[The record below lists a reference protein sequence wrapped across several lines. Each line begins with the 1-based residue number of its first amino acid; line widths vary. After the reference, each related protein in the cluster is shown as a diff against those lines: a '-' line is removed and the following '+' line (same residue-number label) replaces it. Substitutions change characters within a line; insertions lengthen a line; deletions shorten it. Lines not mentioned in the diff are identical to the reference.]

1 MELELTR
8 IDYGNIGTSSAN
20 CLKLIPSEYKKQQKV
35 VVGDLD
41 GSLQFFSIKKS
52 EAQIAYQSFVG
63 KKVSCIQLGGV
74 PGTLMDKVF
83 VATDNV
89 VKAFNKKGKVFLS
102 FDTNLTE
109 HIKCMYVSGTN
120 LITCGNHVY
129 SHYRD
134 CKDMGTYL
142 CGDTIVDVVAL
153 CPNNVSITVWFS
165 LKYRNYCFLDQS
177 DNHNLGMLRTSTS
190 SP

>member
-8 IDYGNIGTSSAN
+8 IDYGNIGTASAN
-20 CLKLIPSEYKKQQKV
+20 CLKLIPNDYKKQQKV

-41 GSLQFFSIKKS
+41 GNLQFFSIKKS
-52 EAQIAYQSFVG
+52 EAQIAYQSYVG
-63 KKVSCIQLGGV
+63 KKVSCIQLGGA
-74 PGTLMDKVF
+74 PNTTMDKVF

-89 VKAFNKKGKVFLS
+89 VKGFNKKGKLFLS

-109 HIKCMYVSGTN
+109 NIKCMFVSGTD

-134 CKDMGTYL
+134 CKDVGTYL

-153 CPNNVSITVWFS
+153 CPNNVSILECDS
-165 LKYRNYCFLDQS
+165 
-177 DNHNLGMLRTSTS
+177 
-190 SP
+190 